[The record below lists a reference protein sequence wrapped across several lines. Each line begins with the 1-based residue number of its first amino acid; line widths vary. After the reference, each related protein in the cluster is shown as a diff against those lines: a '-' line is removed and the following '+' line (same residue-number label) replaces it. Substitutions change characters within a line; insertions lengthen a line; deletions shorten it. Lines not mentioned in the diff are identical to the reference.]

1 MFIYFNTTIVLFVI
15 RRFFDMSFLLKICVF
30 VNDNNYV
37 KKNIDLIVGLC
48 TLFINIFYAIEK
60 TIKIWC
66 NQIINGCNYLYL
78 IDNVIN
84 MG

>member
-1 MFIYFNTTIVLFVI
+1 MIVLFVI

-60 TIKIWC
+60 NNKNIGVIK
-66 NQIINGCNYLYL
+66 
-78 IDNVIN
+78 
-84 MG
+84 